1 MTDVKICGLSTPKTL
16 KAAIEGGARHVGFV
30 FYPPSPRN
38 VTLEQAAELSA
49 LTPPS
54 VRRVGLFVDPT
65 NKDLEKTLQHVQ
77 LDIIQLHGDEKPE
90 RVSDIKD
97 RFQKPVMKA
106 LRIATKYD
114 LEDLPDYE
122 AVADWLLFDAKPQDA
137 DLPGGTGESFDWSVL
152 KGLTFSKPWMLSGGL
167 DEENVTEA
175 LSILKP
181 KAVDVS
187 SGVESERGIKDAE
200 KIKEFIETV
209 KTL

>member
-77 LDIIQLHGDEKPE
+77 LDIIQLHGNEKPE

-114 LEDLPDYE
+114 LEDIPDYE

-167 DEENVTEA
+167 DAENVTEA

>member
-1 MTDVKICGLSTPKTL
+1 MTDVKICGLSTPETL

-77 LDIIQLHGDEKPE
+77 LDIIQLHGNEKPE